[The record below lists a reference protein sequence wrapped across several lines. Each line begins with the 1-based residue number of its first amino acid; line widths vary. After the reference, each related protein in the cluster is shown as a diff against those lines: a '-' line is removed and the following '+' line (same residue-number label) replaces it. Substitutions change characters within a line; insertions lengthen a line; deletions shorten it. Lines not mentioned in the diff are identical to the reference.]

1 MKKPSTK
8 TITATLSIAVC
19 TLLLCSCIMK
29 KPDYGPTVKKTMTA
43 CANASKTRFL

>member
-29 KPDYGPTVKKTMTA
+29 KPDYGPTVKKTMTVPSF
-43 CANASKTRFL
+43 NSV